1 MEGARGVQFDRWG
14 YPVNTNSSACISA
27 INSYYHQVLSY
38 GRDRR
43 VILEAPNHDQDCVL
57 ANILAAHYLYSSN
70 PSRAPSYIQAA
81 KNRLEEATSYEK
93 AVFDVI
99 SYLISE
105 NRDDD
110 LAVEY
115 HAKLLKDYPKDLVS
129 LKRAQVLSF
138 YMGRPDLSLSLVK
151 QVLPENEQ
159 EDYIYGMLA
168 FPLLELGQMVDAEK
182 AARKGYEINKHDY
195 WAQHAVCHVL
205 QYECR
210 FKEAVEF
217 MEECSTSWSS
227 CSSFMVTHN
236 WWHIALCYLE
246 GNSSIEKVS
255 EVYDQHI
262 WKELDRDDA
271 TPAEVYLNALG
282 LMLRVSMR
290 DEPELF
296 ADRLK
301 VLADRV
307 KDEAYWYLEW
317 HLDVLILWALAK
329 TDEQSKAEE
338 LLRGLKSKMSKMN
351 QKKQQTMQKAILLAE
366 AAYEYGRGNYNEAL
380 ELLDADFNAYNCK
393 MIGASDEQLDVFN
406 EVWINMLLNT
416 DQATRAVEAIE
427 KQIKKRD
434 GTPYM
439 WRLLER
445 GYAMI
450 GSDEARRAGEKARA
464 LESAYFC

>member
-1 MEGARGVQFDRWG
+1 MVQFDRWG
-14 YPVNTNSSACISA
+14 YSVTSNSSHCISA

-38 GRDRR
+38 GRERH
-43 VILEAPNHDQDCVL
+43 VILEASVHDQDCVL
-57 ANILAAHYLYSSN
+57 ANILAAHYLCSSH
-70 PSRAPSYIQAA
+70 PSRAAPYIQAA
-81 KNRLEEATSYEK
+81 QNRLEQATSYEK
-93 AVFDVI
+93 AVVEVI

-115 HAKLLKDYPKDLVS
+115 HAKYLKDYPKDLVA
-129 LKRAQVLSF
+129 LKRAQVLTF

-151 QVLPENEQ
+151 QVLPENEHV
-159 EDYIYGMLA
+159 EYIYGMLA
-168 FPLLELGQMVDAEK
+168 FPLLELGQMVDAEE
-182 AARKGYEINKHDY
+182 AARKGYEINKHDF

-236 WWHIALCYLE
+236 WWHVALCYLE
-246 GNSSIEKVS
+246 GNSSIDKVL

-282 LMLRVSMR
+282 MMLRLYVR
-290 DEPELF
+290 DELGLF
-296 ADRLK
+296 GDRLK
-301 VLADRV
+301 ILADKV
-307 KDEAYWYLEW
+307 KDEAYWHLEW

-338 LLRGLKSKMSKMN
+338 LLQGLKSKMSKMN
-351 QKKQQTMQKAILLAE
+351 PKKQHIMQKAIQLAE
-366 AAYEYGRGNYNEAL
+366 ASYEYGRGSYNKAV
-380 ELLDADFNAYNCK
+380 ELLGHDFNAKYCK
-393 MIGASDEQLDVFN
+393 MIGASGEQLDVFN
-406 EVWINMLLNT
+406 EVWFNMLLNIGE
-416 DQATRAVEAIE
+416 ASRAVEAIE
-427 KQIKKRD
+427 KEIKNRE
-434 GTPYM
+434 GAPFM

-450 GSDEARRAGEKARA
+450 GSNEAKSANEKARA
-464 LESAYFC
+464 LESAYFA